1 MVDIVSKNGRLLLNI
16 GPKADGTIPDED
28 RAILLKIGEWLK
40 TNGEAIYGAG
50 MWRKSAE
57 GPTVIQEGQF
67 ADSEAKQFTAEDIRF
82 TVNNGCIYA
91 ICLNMSGRDSVCIKS
106 LSETLNMHKPDF
118 SGIIKDVE
126 VLGYD
131 KNPEWTRDT
140 EGLKINTVKVENS
153 YPVVFKIITE

>member
-28 RAILLKIGEWLK
+28 RAILLKIGEWLNI
-40 TNGEAIYGAG
+40 NGEAIYGAR

-57 GPTVIQEGQF
+57 GPTKIQEGQF

-106 LSETLNMHKPDF
+106 LAETQNMHKPDF
-118 SGIIKDVE
+118 SGIVKNVE

-131 KNPEWTRDT
+131 KNPAWMRDAK
-140 EGLKINTVKVENS
+140 GLKINTVMVDNS
-153 YPVVFKIITE
+153 YPVVFKITVD